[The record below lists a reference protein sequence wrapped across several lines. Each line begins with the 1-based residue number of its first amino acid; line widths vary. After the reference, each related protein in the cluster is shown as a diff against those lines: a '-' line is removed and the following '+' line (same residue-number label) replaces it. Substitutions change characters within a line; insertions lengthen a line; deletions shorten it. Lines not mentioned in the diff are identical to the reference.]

1 MTSWFGDFVD
11 LEGKTHSN
19 KIPESSRTFQESNK
33 TTLET
38 KGINRAGRKKKKKTK
53 KAERTKKED

>member
-1 MTSWFGDFVD
+1 MTSWFRGFRRFR
-11 LEGKTHSN
+11 EKTHSN